1 MTQLD
6 SKLSLYIPRIT
17 PDWADEDAIA
27 EQFHN
32 QDVGY
37 VERVDLI
44 HKVGTNG
51 KEYFQA
57 FIHFDHWYETSVA
70 YNIQERI
77 NDADS
82 NRQARL
88 VYDDPWYW
96 MLLRNTKPRTEAE
109 RRLEARIL
117 ILEKALADSTANMY
131 GWAAKQFESV
141 EINIDSLKCRLY
153 DLELEN
159 QAVLHSDF
167 AVEGGLDENKE
178 SEPQPEWDD
187 VSTRPLPNTA
197 SDKPKYSPISFDTV
211 DDDREINAWENK
223 HRITP
228 DAPPPLYAPYR
239 SLSELERHSAECRR
253 VVDEYLGRPHN
264 PADDWCDP

>member
-1 MTQLD
+1 MIQLD

-44 HKVGTNG
+44 HKVGNNG

-117 ILEKALADSTANMY
+117 ILEQALANSTANLLD
-131 GWAAKQFESV
+131 KVVKHIEST

-159 QAVLHSDF
+159 QAVIHSDF
-167 AVEGGLDENKE
+167 AVEGGFNEEEAEAN
-178 SEPQPEWDD
+178 PEWDEVSPFSQRRESGD
-187 VSTRPLPNTA
+187 VSSRPQPNTA

-211 DDDREINAWENK
+211 DDDREINAWEDK

-228 DAPPPLYAPYR
+228 DAPPAFLRPLSQPI
-239 SLSELERHSAECRR
+239 
-253 VVDEYLGRPHN
+253 
-264 PADDWCDP
+264 